1 MNLYELFY
9 RTEEREGVEKTQ
21 ERKRPEGV
29 ALFWLV
35 VSQNPWNMLK
45 LNFVFLI
52 SCIPIITIPAALAAL
67 FGMNYRFLLGKH
79 IDFLSDYWELFKG
92 ALKRATVVGLLSMLL
107 IFAASAA
114 IYFYATLVAYELT
127 FAFVAILFSILL
139 LSVLIM
145 NFYIYPMLILTDLRM
160 VQIIK
165 NAFFLTIVCLPRNA
179 LTLLII
185 VVLLIISIFSFPM
198 SLLIYAV
205 MGFSLFGIIIAFS
218 TYKGIMKYVI
228 RD

>member
-9 RTEEREGVEKTQ
+9 RTEEREGVEKAQ
-21 ERKRPEGV
+21 VQKRPEGM
-29 ALFWLV
+29 ALFWLAI
-35 VSQNPWNMLK
+35 SQNPWDMIK
-45 LNFVFLI
+45 LNLAFLI

-79 IDFLSDYWELFKG
+79 IDFLSDYWELFKESF
-92 ALKRATVVGLLSMLL
+92 KRATVIGLLSMILM
-107 IFAASAA
+107 FAISFA
-114 IYFYATLVAYELT
+114 IYFYATLAASELM
-127 FAFVAILFSILL
+127 FAFVAVLLSMLL
-139 LSVLIM
+139 LSVITM
-145 NFYIYPMLILTDLRM
+145 SFYVYPMLILTDLRM

-165 NAFFLTIVCLPRNA
+165 NAFYLTIVCLPRNA
-179 LTLLII
+179 LTLVVIA
-185 VVLLIISIFSFPM
+185 VLLIIAIFSFPI